1 MYVIIILLI
10 DMTENVDRIVDTTV
24 AKADNVKVQTADA
37 LEEAARKL
45 RQADVSVSGENI
57 KAILNDIDY
66 RTNQMKA
73 EIGRKVEPIE
83 VFITDHPFASVMLA
97 VGMGFMI
104 GSMVSR
110 VAWRD

>member
-1 MYVIIILLI
+1 MI
-10 DMTENVDRIVDTTV
+10 DMTEKVDRIVDTTV

-45 RQADVSVSGENI
+45 READMSVSGENV
-57 KAILNDIDY
+57 KAILNDIDA
-66 RTNQMKA
+66 RTNRLKS

-83 VFITDHPFASVMLA
+83 VFITDHPFASIMLA

-104 GSMVSR
+104 GSLASKITV
-110 VAWRD
+110 RD